1 MGTVNKVILLGNLGQ
16 DPEIRY
22 TQAGTPVANLN
33 IATNERIRKRD
44 GSVVE
49 TTTWHRVV
57 LFGRMAEIAKEN
69 LMKGK
74 KVYIEGRISTR
85 EYTDK
90 ENIKRLNFEVIAS
103 ELKLVAPRNNHRPG
117 AHHDHYDSFE
127 SDAEVSAEDDLD
139 PHN

>member
-69 LMKGK
+69 LARGK

-90 ENIKRLNFEVIAS
+90 ENIKRLNFEVIAN

-117 AHHDHYDSFE
+117 GHHEHLDHDE
-127 SDAEVSAEDDLD
+127 ADLD
-139 PHN
+139 FTVDDSVPD

>member
-1 MGTVNKVILLGNLGQ
+1 MGTVNKVLLLGNLGQ

-44 GSVVE
+44 GSVIE

-69 LMKGK
+69 LAKGK

-85 EYTDK
+85 EYLDK
-90 ENIKRLNFEVIAS
+90 ENIKRLNFEVIAN

-117 AHHDHYDSFE
+117 HGDQIDHFE
-127 SDAEVSAEDDLD
+127 ADLDVSAEDFEG
-139 PHN
+139 

>member
-44 GSVVE
+44 GSVIE

-69 LMKGK
+69 LSKGK

-90 ENIKRLNFEVIAS
+90 ENIKRLNFEVIAN
-103 ELKLVAPRNNHRPG
+103 ELKLVAPRNNNRHGPH
-117 AHHDHYDSFE
+117 ADHVEHDDHDFDMAADDFE
-127 SDAEVSAEDDLD
+127 S
-139 PHN
+139 

>member
-44 GSVVE
+44 GSIVE

-69 LMKGK
+69 LLKGK

-103 ELKLVAPRNNHRPG
+103 ELKLVAPRNNHRP
-117 AHHDHYDSFE
+117 AVHHDHYDSFE
-127 SDAEVSAEDDLD
+127 SDADVSTEDDVD
-139 PHN
+139 PRY

>member
-69 LMKGK
+69 LAKGK

-85 EYTDK
+85 EYLDK

-103 ELKLVAPRNNHRPG
+103 ELKLVAPRNNNRHG
-117 AHHDHYDSFE
+117 GHGEHADHLEADIEMPSE
-127 SDAEVSAEDDLD
+127 EIE
-139 PHN
+139 